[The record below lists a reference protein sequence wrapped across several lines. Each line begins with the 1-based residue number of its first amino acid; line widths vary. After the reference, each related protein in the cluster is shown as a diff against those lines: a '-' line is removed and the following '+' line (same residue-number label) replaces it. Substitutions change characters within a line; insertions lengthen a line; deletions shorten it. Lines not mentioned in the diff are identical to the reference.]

1 MSANDDMKNMSVR
14 RQSDD
19 SSLSGTNNKPDMG
32 IDAVNNSADKVA
44 NKTADGISAN
54 NQVGGGMSAVKEE
67 RAEEQA
73 ENAKKDK
80 KNKGIVGKTANAVGA
95 VHTVH
100 SAMMAANLVMMLK
113 MMGMGIAQVASTA
126 GNAILSFFI
135 NAAHGVMSF
144 GASFISGVAGFFG
157 TSAAVAG
164 SVLGSAV
171 SVACVGLSVAV
182 VSAST
187 TTAAV
192 RDVVEYVDC
201 SLNVTSIIGSFAGDI
216 SMQTEANAKNLYSVY
231 RAAGFSDEQIAG
243 VLGNFQKESVGID
256 PTSVEGIFD
265 EPFTV
270 GSKKQAAQACNFI
283 LSSYLPGYSYGG
295 NYKAGIGLAGFTAEN
310 NTALCDFAES
320 KNKNWYDL
328 DVQIAFSMS
337 AYASAGWLNNIYKT
351 TSYSSVDKATEDFMN
366 EYERPAASAADL
378 AGRQSYAAS
387 WYTKIKTGWSVNET
401 YANSVLAM
409 ANTAASGGTNS
420 GAASL
425 INNCKSAQSYD
436 NSSLA
441 SAIVSYAW
449 ETTTEGENNNGTELY
464 QTVHDNIFSGDT
476 IYMSC
481 DRTVACAVR
490 WSGTD
495 DTYPAGDVGAQIDYC
510 SSSNKWT
517 EVTNWNGDRNN
528 LQPGDIIFEGDDCRG
543 HTLMYVGNDI
553 IKAKY
558 PNATPEYCLVSG
570 SYQERSPG
578 CQKWYDSSPRRVFR
592 NVEKESNPQY
602 TNAGSSAN

>member
-19 SSLSGTNNKPDMG
+19 SSLGNANSTLDTG
-32 IDAVNNSADKVA
+32 IGAVNDSADKVA
-44 NKTADGISAN
+44 NKTADGVNPN
-54 NQVGGGMSAVKEE
+54 NQASGGMSAIKDE

-80 KNKGIVGKTANAVGA
+80 KNKGIVGKTANAVGT

-113 MMGMGIAQVASTA
+113 MMGMGIAQTASTA

-157 TSAAVAG
+157 TSAAVVG

-171 SVACVGLSVAV
+171 SFACVGLSVAI
-182 VSAST
+182 VSIST

-192 RDVVEYVDC
+192 RDAVDYVDC
-201 SLNVTSIIGSFAGDI
+201 SLNVSSTIASFTGNMLA
-216 SMQTEANAKNLYSVY
+216 QTEVNAKNIYSVY
-231 RAAGFSDEQIAG
+231 KAAGFSDEQIAG
-243 VLGNFQKESVGID
+243 VLGNFHKESVHID

-270 GSKKQAAQACNFI
+270 GPKKQAAQACNFI

-295 NYKAGIGLAGFTAEN
+295 NYKAGVGLAGFTAEN

-337 AYASAGWLNNIYKT
+337 AYASAGWLNNTYKT

-378 AGRQSYAAS
+378 AGRQSYAAG
-387 WYTKIKTGWSVNET
+387 WYTKIKTGWSVNQT

-449 ETTTEGENNNGTELY
+449 ETTDEGNNNNGTTLY
-464 QTVHDNIFSGDT
+464 QTVNDNIFGNH

-481 DRTVACAVR
+481 DYTVACAVR

-495 DTYPAGDVGAQIDYC
+495 DSYPSSNVGTQIDYC
-510 SSSNKWT
+510 ISSNKWT

-570 SYQERSPG
+570 SYGERSPG

-592 NVEKESNPQY
+592 NVERESNPQY
-602 TNAGSSAN
+602 TDAGSSAN

>member
-44 NKTADGISAN
+44 NKTADGISTN

-80 KNKGIVGKTANAVGA
+80 KNKGIVGKTVNAVGT

-113 MMGMGIAQVASTA
+113 MMGMGIAHTASTA

-144 GASFISGVAGFFG
+144 GASFVSGVAGFFG
-157 TSAAVAG
+157 TSVAVAG
-164 SVLGSAV
+164 SVIGSAV
-171 SVACVGLSVAV
+171 SVACIGLSVAV

-192 RDVVEYVDC
+192 RDVVDYVDC
-201 SLNVTSIIGSFAGDI
+201 SLNVTSIIGSFTGNVQVQ
-216 SMQTEANAKNLYSVY
+216 SLANAKQIYSVFKKL
-231 RAAGFSDEQIAG
+231 GFSDECIAG
-243 VLGNFQKESVGID
+243 ALGNFAREAYEKFD
-256 PTSVEGIFD
+256 PTSVEGVFT
-265 EPFTV
+265 EPFTI
-270 GSKKQAAQACNFI
+270 GSAKQAIIDNDFVTGAYNGGHVGIGIMGFSFGNNVELRAFAQAH
-283 LSSYLPGYSYGG
+283 G
-295 NYKAGIGLAGFTAEN
+295 
-310 NTALCDFAES
+310 
-320 KNKNWYDL
+320 KNWWDL
-328 DVQIAFSMS
+328 DAQLAFIFTTTDDGYD
-337 AYASAGWLNNIYKT
+337 AASLILNQFKNGNF
-351 TSYSSVDKATEDFMN
+351 SNPEDAAEFFMD
-366 EYERPAASAADL
+366 EIERPDEDPAVNHIADRKQEAAAW
-378 AGRQSYAAS
+378 YAQ
-387 WYTKIKTGWSVNET
+387 IKTGWSINET

-409 ANTAASGGTNS
+409 ANTAASSGTNS

-602 TNAGSSAN
+602 TDAGSSAN